1 MIKVLF
7 VCHGNICRS
16 TMAESVF
23 THIVKKRGLSDKFQI
38 NSAATSTDE
47 IGSPPHFGTVNKL
60 KSLEIPLVPH
70 RAVQITNQDFKDY
83 DYIIAMD
90 SQNIKNLAKFTDF
103 DAQKTFKLLSFAGLD
118 RDIADPWY
126 SGDFDKTY
134 DDIMLGLEGFLKE
147 LKFIF

>member
-1 MIKVLF
+1 
-7 VCHGNICRS
+7 
-16 TMAESVF
+16 MAESVF

-47 IGSPPHFGTVNKL
+47 IGFPPHFGTANKL

-90 SQNIKNLAKFTDF
+90 TQNIKNLAKFTSF
-103 DAQKTFKLLSFAGLD
+103 DAKKTFKLLSFAGLD

>member
-1 MIKVLF
+1 
-7 VCHGNICRS
+7 
-16 TMAESVF
+16 MAESVF

>member
-1 MIKVLF
+1 MFI
-7 VCHGNICRS
+7 CHGNICRS

>member
-23 THIVKKRGLSDKFQI
+23 THIVNRRGLSDKFYI

-47 IGSPPHFGTVNKL
+47 IGSPPHFGTANKL

-90 SQNIKNLAKFTDF
+90 TQNIKNLAKFTGF

-134 DDIMLGLEGFLKE
+134 DDILKGLSGFLTH
-147 LKFIF
+147 LKF

>member
-7 VCHGNICRS
+7 ICHGNICRS